1 MSKNEEVPSKYLI
14 SKGTSFP
21 LLTEGEEPPT
31 VQLECYEYI
40 INKDEDG
47 FGYYAVCEEL
57 HAVTQGDTWKEL
69 KDNILEV
76 HSLML
81 EDYD

>member
-1 MSKNEEVPSKYLI
+1 MDIPSKYLI
-14 SKGTSFP
+14 SKGVSFIAQN
-21 LLTEGEEPPT
+21 EGEPIPIT
-31 VQLECYEYI
+31 HLPCYEYDI
-40 INKDEDG
+40 KKDEDG

-57 HAVTQGDTWKEL
+57 HAVTQGDTWEEL

-81 EDYD
+81 DD

>member
-1 MSKNEEVPSKYLI
+1 MLEMPSRYFI
-14 SKGTSFP
+14 SKGVGFE
-21 LLTEGEEPPT
+21 LADEGKT
-31 VQLECYEYI
+31 QLECYEYI

-57 HAVTQGDTWKEL
+57 HAVTQGDTWAEL

>member
-1 MSKNEEVPSKYLI
+1 MLEIPSRYFI
-14 SKGTSFP
+14 SKGVGFK
-21 LLTEGEEPPT
+21 LVGEREPT
-31 VQLECYEYI
+31 TQLECYEYI

-47 FGYYAVCEEL
+47 FGYYAVCNEL
-57 HAVTQGDTWKEL
+57 HAVTQGDTWEEL

>member
-1 MSKNEEVPSKYLI
+1 MESESVPSKYLI
-14 SKGTSFP
+14 SKGTAFP

-31 VQLECYEYI
+31 MELECYEYI

-47 FGYYAVCEEL
+47 FGYYAVCDEL
-57 HAVTQGDTWKEL
+57 HAVTQADTWEEL

-81 EDYD
+81 DYD

>member
-1 MSKNEEVPSKYLI
+1 MTKNEEMPTKYLI
-14 SKGTSFP
+14 SKGVAFELANEGDPVPT
-21 LLTEGEEPPT
+21 TE
-31 VQLECYEYI
+31 LECYEYDI
-40 INKDEDG
+40 KKDEDG

-57 HAVTQGDTWKEL
+57 HAVTQGDTWEEL